1 MADREGNPYPDPNPN
16 PNPDPNPYQ
25 VKKACTKATMLEPP
39 PEGYECKHCGGSDHW
54 ELQCPVKAAAKA
66 EAMAKL
72 EREAE
77 VRPDSSQPQP

>member
-1 MADREGNPYPDPNPN
+1 
-16 PNPDPNPYQ
+16 
-25 VKKACTKATMLEPP
+25 MLEPP